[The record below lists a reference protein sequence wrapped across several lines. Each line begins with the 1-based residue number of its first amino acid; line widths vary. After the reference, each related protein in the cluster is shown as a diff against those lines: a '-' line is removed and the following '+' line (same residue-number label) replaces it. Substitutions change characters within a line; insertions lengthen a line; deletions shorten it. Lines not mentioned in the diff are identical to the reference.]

1 MRDGDYLVFVE
12 VKYRHSARFGGSI
25 EQVGARK
32 RERLTLTALHYLAEH
47 GGRPQPACRFD
58 VVGIEGD
65 GGDCNTH
72 WVKNAFEP

>member
-1 MRDGDYLVFVE
+1 MRDGDCLVFIE
-12 VKYRHSARFGGSI
+12 VKYRRSPSFGGSI

-32 RERLTLTALHYLAEH
+32 RQRLVRSALHYLA
-47 GGRPQPACRFD
+47 GQWAGAQPACRFD

-65 GGDCNTH
+65 DGKHNVH